1 MSEKIKVLLIT
12 GIVTS
17 EHDPKMNPMI
27 RYLLESTGRFSV
39 KITEEFKG
47 CTAETLEGYDLVFI
61 NYDGKEDVT
70 TPFVSWGKTAEKA
83 VYDFV
88 ANGGGAVVYHSSM
101 FNPQNWE
108 FPDEFRK
115 LVGFDYN
122 FEKGL
127 RKNPK
132 LEVIVRPVKGSHP
145 IVDGCA
151 KRWMTVQ
158 EDFFVGAKQVDPDV
172 TVLAT
177 INDSIE
183 DYDPELTQ
191 VHVRAEYE
199 GVDIASLPGLGAD
212 VPVIWVHNYGKG
224 RVMGISMGHGPD
236 TLRRPN
242 FCGIVTRG
250 CEWCATGE
258 ITVGYPNLDGW
269 KRLNA
274 WPYYN
279 DITWQE
285 YAKLT
290 AF

>member
-1 MSEKIKVLLIT
+1 MSKKIKVLLIT

-27 RYLLESTGRFSV
+27 RFLLESTDRFTV

-47 CTAETLEGYDLVFI
+47 CTAETLEGYDLLFI
-61 NYDGKEDVT
+61 NYDGKENVE

-108 FPDEFRK
+108 YPDEFRK
-115 LVGFDYN
+115 LVGFDYD
-122 FEKGL
+122 FEDGL
-127 RKNPK
+127 RKSPK
-132 LEVIVRPVKGSHP
+132 LDVVVNMCVGAHP

-151 KRWMTVQ
+151 KKWATVQ
-158 EDFFVGAKQVDPDV
+158 EDFFVNMKQVDPYI

-177 INDSIE
+177 IKDEIE

-191 VHVRAEYE
+191 EHRKAEFAN
-199 GVDIASLPGLGAD
+199 VDIASLPGMGKD
-212 VPVIWVHNYGKG
+212 VPVIWVHSYGKG
-224 RVMGISMGHGPD
+224 RVMGVSMGHGPD

-242 FCGIVTRG
+242 YVGILARG

-258 ITVGYPNLDGW
+258 ITIPYPDLAGW

-274 WPYYN
+274 WPYYK
-279 DITWQE
+279 DVTWQE
-285 YAKLT
+285 WAKLT
-290 AF
+290 SF

>member
-1 MSEKIKVLLIT
+1 MIEKIKVLLIT

-27 RYLLESTGRFSV
+27 RFLLESTDRFSV

-47 CTAETLEGYDLVFI
+47 CTNETLEGYDLLFI
-61 NYDGKEDVT
+61 NYDGKENVE
-70 TPFVSWGKTAEKA
+70 TPFISWGKTAEKA

-115 LVGFDYN
+115 LVGFDYD
-122 FEKGL
+122 FEDGL
-127 RKNPK
+127 RKSPK
-132 LEVIVRPVKGSHP
+132 LDVVVNMCIGAHP

-151 KRWMTVQ
+151 KKWATVQ
-158 EDFFVGAKQVDPDV
+158 EDFFVNMKPIDPNV

-177 INDSIE
+177 IKDE
-183 DYDPELTQ
+183 VDDYDPELTQ
-191 VHVRAEYE
+191 KHRVAEFKNL
-199 GVDIASLPGLGAD
+199 DIASLPGMGKD
-212 VPVIWVHNYGKG
+212 VPVIWVHNYGNG

-242 FCGIVTRG
+242 YVGILARG

-258 ITVGYPNLDGW
+258 ITIPYPDLAGW

-274 WPYYN
+274 WPYYK
-279 DITWQE
+279 DVTWQE
-285 YAKLT
+285 WAKQT
-290 AF
+290 SF

>member
-1 MSEKIKVLLIT
+1 MSEKIRVLLIT

-27 RYLLESTGRFSV
+27 RFLLESTGRFSV

-47 CTAETLEGYDLVFI
+47 CTAETLEGYDLLFI
-61 NYDGKEDVT
+61 NYDGKESVE
-70 TPFVSWGKTAEKA
+70 TPFISWGKTAEKA

-108 FPDEFRK
+108 YPDEFRK

-122 FEKGL
+122 MEDGV

-145 IVDGCA
+145 IVEGCA
-151 KRWMTVQ
+151 KKWMTVQ
-158 EDFFVGAKQVDPDV
+158 EDFFVNAKQVDPNV

-177 INDSIE
+177 IDDSPA
-183 DYDPELTQ
+183 DYDPELMQ
-191 VHVRAEYE
+191 VHVRPFYE
-199 GVDIASLPGLGAD
+199 NLDVASLPGIGKD

-242 FCGIVTRG
+242 YCGILTRG

-258 ITVGYPNLDGW
+258 ITIPYPNLDGW

-285 YAKLT
+285 WAKLT
-290 AF
+290 SF